1 MIEFFLVL
9 FSLFII
15 ISLMIH
21 VIGKIADG
29 VFMDWTDY
37 FKKKWRLSNFV
48 AGETIQA
55 LGTSA
60 PEISISIIGLYIL
73 KENPALGMATIIG
86 SAIFQITVVIGI
98 PILYAKKS
106 LEIEAKGLLRTASIY
121 GVSVVMLW
129 FFVQND
135 YSLSWIELTTLSLYH
150 IAYIIFIILKR
161 PKKEKN
167 NVEDSQNTKQND
179 KTEEN
184 KALLLKYLDIMLE
197 TIPSPKSKYGFY
209 KKFPIGFLITLLT
222 IGLSSYIFVYASV
235 EFATLLGISSSLIA
249 LTILAGGSS
258 MPELFSNIPLAKKG
272 NIDQAIGNAFGSN
285 TVDICMSFALIS
297 IPYTIFIGNITGKE
311 LESMIIPILFL
322 FAYLFIVLLTFS
334 ITKFKIQK
342 WQGWFL
348 VLLFIIFVLV
358 SYFLNI

>member
-1 MIEFFLVL
+1 MIESFLIL

-29 VFMDWTDY
+29 VFMDWTTY
-37 FKKKWRLSNFV
+37 FKKKWKLSDFV

-73 KENPALGMATIIG
+73 QENPALGMATIIG

-106 LEIEAKGLLRTASIY
+106 IEIEAKGLLRTASIY
-121 GVSVVMLW
+121 GGSVVLLW
-129 FFVQND
+129 MFVQND
-135 YSLSWIELTTLSLYH
+135 YALSWIELIVLSLYH
-150 IAYIIFIILKR
+150 ITYITFLIIKK
-161 PKKEKN
+161 PKKEKELNTLEEDEN
-167 NVEDSQNTKQND
+167 NN
-179 KTEEN
+179 EEN
-184 KALLLKYLDIMLE
+184 KALLLKYLDLILE
-197 TIPSPKSKYGFY
+197 SIPSPKSKYGFY
-209 KKFPIGFLITLLT
+209 KKFPIGFIITLLT
-222 IGLSSYIFVYASV
+222 IGVSSYVFVYASV
-235 EFATLLGISSSLIA
+235 EFATLLGVSSSLIA

-285 TVDICMSFALIS
+285 TVDICMSFALVS
-297 IPYTIFIGNITGKE
+297 IPYTLFIGDITGEE
-311 LESMIIPILFL
+311 LKSMIIPILFL

-334 ITKFKIQK
+334 VTKFKIQK

-348 VLLFIIFVLV
+348 ILLFIIFVLV